1 MHSSLEQHT
10 PPIAEILCVKNMGG
24 ICVLWVL
31 NEINENNYPENMKK
45 KNRGS
50 CLGVTCLIAQPI
62 KPNLSGNG
70 LDWLSYLAGN
80 SQTHKPQMPPHF

>member
-10 PPIAEILCVKNMGG
+10 PPIAEILCVKNVGG

-45 KNRGS
+45 KIVGAVWE
-50 CLGVTCLIAQPI
+50 L
-62 KPNLSGNG
+62 
-70 LDWLSYLAGN
+70 LA
-80 SQTHKPQMPPHF
+80 